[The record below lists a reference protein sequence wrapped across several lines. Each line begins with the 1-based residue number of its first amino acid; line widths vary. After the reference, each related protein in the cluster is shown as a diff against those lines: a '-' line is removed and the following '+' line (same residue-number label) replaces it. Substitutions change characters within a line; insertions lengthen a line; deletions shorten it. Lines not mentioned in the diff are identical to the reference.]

1 MSDLVSKV
9 YVPEFCA
16 KNKTIVT
23 DESVTAEESNDGD
36 DNVVQVLEGLPA
48 MVRHSQV
55 RRLTTAHYPETL
67 YTGLLVATSQLRCR
81 MYR

>member
-9 YVPEFCA
+9 AVPEFCA

-36 DNVVQVLEGLPA
+36 NNVIQVLDRLPA
-48 MVRHSQV
+48 LVKLSRG
-55 RRLTTAHYPETL
+55 RRLTTTHYPEAL
-67 YTGLLVATSQLRCR
+67 YTALLVATSQLRCC